1 MDDEIRPNRKSRRA
15 AEASG
20 EITEV
25 KMMQIADRFIDV
37 ANRENK
43 SINATDLHIAFLY
56 AAARYNAHVGK
67 NVMEIDQHEPF
78 VESMLKTYQEML
90 RNHLADPS
98 V

>member
-56 AAARYNAHVGK
+56 AAAR
-67 NVMEIDQHEPF
+67 
-78 VESMLKTYQEML
+78 
-90 RNHLADPS
+90 
-98 V
+98 